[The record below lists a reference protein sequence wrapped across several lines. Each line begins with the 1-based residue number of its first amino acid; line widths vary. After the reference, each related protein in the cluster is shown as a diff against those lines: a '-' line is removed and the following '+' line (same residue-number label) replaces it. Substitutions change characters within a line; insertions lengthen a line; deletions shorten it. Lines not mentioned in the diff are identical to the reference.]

1 MRHDR
6 LIRRGG
12 GSALCV
18 RFGIKGN
25 QIKFDNSILDEY
37 AVSFLAK
44 TAYGDIAIF
53 SPLHNSFN
61 KSPEHQ
67 PIHIH
72 F

>member
-18 RFGIKGN
+18 RSGIKGN

-37 AVSFLAK
+37 AVGFLAK
-44 TAYGDIAIF
+44 TAYGY
-53 SPLHNSFN
+53 SLST
-61 KSPEHQ
+61 
-67 PIHIH
+67 
-72 F
+72 